1 MNNYITRKIKS
12 KKNKKYNYEY
22 FDKDDNKV
30 KKKTINKFLTGIYI
44 PPAYNNVKINK
55 NKQAKVLAIGY
66 DDKGRSQYT
75 YNKKTINKNKKS
87 KYKKL
92 IDFGENYDKIT
103 RKINTDFNGPDS
115 KDKQI
120 SLILK
125 LIIDCNFR
133 VGNEKYKNDNNSYGV
148 STLEKKHLKFKK
160 NKLIIDF
167 IGKKGVKNT
176 CNVKNKKMIQ
186 ILKKQYDN
194 NNINNHIFYFTN
206 SDNKIQVIKSTD
218 VNNYLKNLGNYTTKN
233 FRTWNANIELIK
245 NILKSRDNNISNSIK
260 NVALKL
266 HHTPPV
272 CKKNYIDP
280 KLIGYFEN
288 NPTEFYSFFKGGN
301 INQKYTKFLNLK
313 Y

>member
-1 MNNYITRKIKS
+1 MNDYITRKIKS
-12 KKNKKYNYEY
+12 KNKDKYNYEY
-22 FDKDDNKV
+22 FDKKNNKV
-30 KKKTINKFLTGIYI
+30 KKKTINKYLTGVYI
-44 PPAYNNVKINK
+44 PPAYDNVKINK
-55 NKQAKVLAIGY
+55 NKSSKVLAIGF

-75 YNKKTINKNKKS
+75 YNKKTINKNSKS
-87 KYKKL
+87 KYKKQ
-92 IDFGENYDKIT
+92 INFGENYEKII
-103 RKINTDFNGPDS
+103 RKINSDFNGPDS

-194 NNINNHIFYFTN
+194 NNKHIFYFTN

-218 VNNYLKNLGNYTTKN
+218 VNIYLKNLGNYTTKN

-245 NILKSRDNNISNSIK
+245 NLMKSRNNSLGDCIK
-260 NVALKL
+260 NVAFKL
-266 HHTPPV
+266 HHTPSV

-280 KLIGYFEN
+280 KLITYFEK
-288 NPTEFYSFFKGGN
+288 NPNEFYSFFKGN
-301 INQKYTKFLNLK
+301 INKKYTKFLNLK